1 LINSRV
7 IPNSPHLPFE
17 IFSCLI
23 SRSYDLLFCA
33 KPDINLMGDCI
44 NGTIHMPLCVAKNSK
59 NSAEFA
65 TEVTRKTTFYRILD
79 HAKNKMQKIRVFF
92 VWQMWLRKPFR
103 TCVAGY
109 ASENPVFR
117 GAGV

>member
-1 LINSRV
+1 VSTFGKIIKSHEFTTTHATRKLYCLINSRV

-92 VWQMWLRKPFR
+92 VWQM
-103 TCVAGY
+103 
-109 ASENPVFR
+109 
-117 GAGV
+117 